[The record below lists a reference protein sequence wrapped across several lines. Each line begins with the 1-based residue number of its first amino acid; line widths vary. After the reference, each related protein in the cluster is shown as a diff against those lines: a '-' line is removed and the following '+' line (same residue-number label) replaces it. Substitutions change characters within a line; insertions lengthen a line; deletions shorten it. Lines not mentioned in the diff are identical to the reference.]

1 LLLTTHGAAYADRLR
16 PEERAQFDAGE
27 IVVRREGLA
36 GTNLC
41 SAFHPEASLRGELT
55 AGFKFLELVPE
66 GATGNPVQDLTVLRK
81 E

>member
-1 LLLTTHGAAYADRLR
+1 VTTHGQAYADRLQ
-16 PEERAQFDAGE
+16 PDERARFDAGE
-27 IVVRREGLA
+27 IVVRREALA

-41 SAFHPEASLRGELT
+41 SAFHPEASLRAELT
-55 AGFKFLELVPE
+55 AGFEFLELVPE